1 MVLRSERRDAI
12 SKKRA
17 SSPGDFLGFDV
28 GEVLLVAGGCMK
40 SSVDPAIIAEIW
52 SVIQERAKNPSQ
64 ESYTSRLLADPKG
77 IDKVLEKVG
86 EESTEFIIAAKNGVK
101 ERTVEEASDLLFH
114 LLVALRA
121 ADIDLSDVM
130 QELKRRR
137 K

>member
-1 MVLRSERRDAI
+1 MR
-12 SKKRA
+12 
-17 SSPGDFLGFDV
+17 
-28 GEVLLVAGGCMK
+28 

-64 ESYTSRLLADPKG
+64 ESYTSGLLADPKG
-77 IDKVLEKVG
+77 LDKVLEKVG

-121 ADIDLSDVM
+121 ADIELSDVM

-137 K
+137 R